1 MKKLFALVLLSVLA
15 LSGQAFA
22 QKTYVNGI
30 DPNYPPF
37 AYIDEK
43 TGEPAG
49 FDVDSLNWIAKTMG
63 ITITHKPMAWDGIIP
78 ALQAKQIDMIDSGMS
93 ITEERKA
100 QVSFSDPYWH
110 VPTVFVT
117 KKDSKLTPED
127 VLTKKIKLG
136 IQRGTSEAVAI
147 KKEQKAKKYPF
158 ELREYDSAPLAIED
172 LLNGRIDCAYM
183 DELPADDSIAKGR
196 AVKKIGTHGTPTDFG
211 VAVRKSDTE
220 LLKIINEGYK
230 KLMADPYW
238 KPAVR
243 VTVCHAVS
251 FSSYQRPSL
260 HPAGVRGH
268 SCRSRACSQHGALL
282 RTALCHHSGLRT
294 SFFPPSGL
302 CLCLVLPRRSHPC
315 SALPLL
321 RPVHEPASAHG
332 ALPHF
337 LHCHGLHQHGLPVA
351 DLPRRTGIN
360 SFRTA

>member
-78 ALQAKQIDMIDSGMS
+78 ALQAKQIDMIDSGLS

-238 KPAVR
+238 KELQKK
-243 VTVCHAVS
+243 
-251 FSSYQRPSL
+251 YL
-260 HPAGVRGH
+260 
-268 SCRSRACSQHGALL
+268 
-282 RTALCHHSGLRT
+282 
-294 SFFPPSGL
+294 
-302 CLCLVLPRRSHPC
+302 
-315 SALPLL
+315 
-321 RPVHEPASAHG
+321 
-332 ALPHF
+332 
-337 LHCHGLHQHGLPVA
+337 
-351 DLPRRTGIN
+351 N
-360 SFRTA
+360 K